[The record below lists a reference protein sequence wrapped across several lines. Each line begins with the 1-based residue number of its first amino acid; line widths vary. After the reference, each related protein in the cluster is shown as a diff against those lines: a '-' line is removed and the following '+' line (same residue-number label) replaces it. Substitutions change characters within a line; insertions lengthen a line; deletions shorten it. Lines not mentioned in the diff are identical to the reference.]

1 MSVTIKQI
9 AELANVSRGTV
20 DKVLNNRPGVKPATQ
35 EKILRIAKELD
46 YHPNFL
52 GKALVQSKTPLKLGV
67 ILTADYN
74 PFIQELLSGI
84 QRAQFEFN
92 PFGLEIITK
101 MLTTIEPAEQLSII
115 NDLIEQNVTGMAVF
129 PIDDTQVINRIN
141 QLAENNTAIVTF
153 NSKINDINSLC
164 FIGQNHYKGGR
175 TAAELLSKVIRG
187 KKKIGV
193 IVSSRKLSC
202 HQDRLQGFIDRLT
215 EEETLVEI
223 VDVQENQ
230 DRKEAAFRIALEYCN
245 KYPDLDAIYITG
257 GGVAGV
263 GSALDIAGMVGEVHV
278 ICHDLTSGS
287 IDLLKKD
294 VVDFVLGQNP
304 AEQGYQLVKV
314 LFEYCMKNIIP
325 PEEIEIPITISV
337 KESL

>member
-1 MSVTIKQI
+1 MTVTIKQI

-35 EKILRIAKELD
+35 EKVLRIAKELN
-46 YHPNFL
+46 YHPNLL
-52 GKALVQSKTPLKLGV
+52 GKALVQSKTPLKFGI

-74 PFIQELLSGI
+74 PFIQEILSGI
-84 QRAQFEFN
+84 KKAQEEFE

-115 NDLIEQNVTGMAVF
+115 NDLVNQNVNGMAVF
-129 PIDDTQVINRIN
+129 PIDDPQIISRVN
-141 QLAENNTAIVTF
+141 QLSENNIAIVTF
-153 NSKINDINSLC
+153 NSKVNDINSLC

-175 TAAELLSKVIRG
+175 TAADLMRKLIPGE
-187 KKKIGV
+187 KKIGV

-202 HQDRLQGFIDRLT
+202 HQDRLQGFLDRLK
-215 EEETLVEI
+215 EENSPSVI

-230 DRKEAAFRIALEYCN
+230 DRKEKAFCIALEYCN

-257 GGVAGV
+257 GGVSGV
-263 GSALDIAGMVGEVHV
+263 GSALDIAGMAGKVHV
-278 ICHDLTSGS
+278 ICHDLTPGS
-287 IDLLKKD
+287 RELLETD
-294 VVDFVLGQNP
+294 VVDFILGQNP
-304 AEQGYQLVKV
+304 EEQGYQLIKV
-314 LFEYCMKNIIP
+314 LFDYCMKGITP
-325 PEEIEIPITISV
+325 PSQIDIPITISV